1 MLKDRTTDETVFVV
15 IFTLKP
21 KDGEEVGESEKKQ
34 EGGKKEDDD
43 ADLD

>member
-21 KDGEEVGESEKKQ
+21 KDGEETAEEKKQ

-43 ADLD
+43 VDLD